1 MLIAVIVALAV
12 GTYAFRLAGVV
23 LHDRLDL
30 PAPLRRMLPL
40 AAAALL
46 AALAGTAALTESGA
60 FAGVSRPLGV
70 AVGAVLAWRSPSRL
84 ARSVARSL
92 ARGADRAGRE
102 RHPASEPS
110 ADGGAPFVVV
120 VVSAAATAALLRLA
134 GVP

>member
-12 GTYAFRLAGVV
+12 GTYAFRAAGVV

-46 AALAGTAALTESGA
+46 AALAGTAALTDSGA
-60 FAGVSRPLGV
+60 FAGISRPAGV
-70 AVGAVLAWRSPSRL
+70 AVGALLAWL
-84 ARSVARSL
+84 K
-92 ARGADRAGRE
+92 
-102 RHPASEPS
+102 
-110 ADGGAPFVVV
+110 APFIVVV
-120 VVSAAATAALLRLA
+120 VAAAGTAALLRLA